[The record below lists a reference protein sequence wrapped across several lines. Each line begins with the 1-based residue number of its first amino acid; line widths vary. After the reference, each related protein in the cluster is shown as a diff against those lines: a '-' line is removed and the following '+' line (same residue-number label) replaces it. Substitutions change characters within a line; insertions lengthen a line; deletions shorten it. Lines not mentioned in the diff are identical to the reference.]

1 MNYFLIFLLIFCFLE
16 IILRLVILIKNR
28 KFKFLAPPIDNFYK
42 HFAYM
47 EHPYIGYCKS
57 KNVKNHKFPS
67 NNHGFAGTKDFSKEK
82 GEKIQRILVCG
93 GSTVEQNDIDQK
105 EPFDYELTWPKV
117 FENILNQKDHKF
129 EVLNAGCS
137 GYTILENIIHLIT
150 KGIHFKP
157 DYAILY
163 ASIND
168 AWLIQ
173 AAENFKD
180 DYSHARKHPKFP
192 KNSKLISWIPNL
204 RFLYIYQYSIIY
216 FYRYF
221 SPPNDLTNY
230 SQVNNEIYHNYS
242 KIDEAKKIFK
252 DYLKTF
258 CGVCISNKIVP
269 ILIPWQFN
277 DSLINNKSLNIASGW
292 SRDKFIKLLKMNNE
306 AINETYLELNNVK
319 LIDVGNLTDNCY
331 RDEDFVHFSKYGLIK
346 MGELVAKNFLNILK
360 K

>member
-1 MNYFLIFLLIFCFLE
+1 
-16 IILRLVILIKNR
+16 
-28 KFKFLAPPIDNFYK
+28 
-42 HFAYM
+42 
-47 EHPYIGYCKS
+47 
-57 KNVKNHKFPS
+57 
-67 NNHGFAGTKDFSKEK
+67 
-82 GEKIQRILVCG
+82 
-93 GSTVEQNDIDQK
+93 
-105 EPFDYELTWPKV
+105 
-117 FENILNQKDHKF
+117 
-129 EVLNAGCS
+129 
-137 GYTILENIIHLIT
+137 
-150 KGIHFKP
+150 
-157 DYAILY
+157 
-163 ASIND
+163 
-168 AWLIQ
+168 
-173 AAENFKD
+173 
-180 DYSHARKHPKFP
+180 
-192 KNSKLISWIPNL
+192 WIPNL

-221 SPPNDLTNY
+221 SPPNDLTSY
-230 SQVNNEIYHNYS
+230 SQVNNETYHNYS

-258 CGVCISNKIVP
+258 CGICISNKIVP